1 MENKQ
6 TASEIL
12 QKHEDTNEMHLH
24 HVDKKWVIEAME
36 EYAEQQVKAVVQYY
50 NGEPITKT
58 NNEPLNT
65 SSRTNQQHLTN
76 S

>member
-1 MENKQ
+1 MN
-6 TASEIL
+6 TPDEIL
-12 QKHEDTNEMHLH
+12 RKHEDANEMHFH
-24 HVDKKWVIEAME
+24 EVDRKFIIEAME

-58 NNEPLNT
+58 NNEQLN
-65 SSRTNQQHLTN
+65 SN

>member
-12 QKHEDTNEMHLH
+12 QKHKDDNEMHFH
-24 HVDKKWVIEAME
+24 DVDRKFIIEAME

-58 NNEPLNT
+58 NNEQLNT
-65 SSRTNQQHLTN
+65 STTNTPNTN
-76 S
+76 

>member
-12 QKHEDTNEMHLH
+12 QKHEDDNEMHFH
-24 HVDKKWVIEAME
+24 DVDRKFIIEAME

-58 NNEPLNT
+58 NNEQLNT
-65 SSRTNQQHLTN
+65 STTNTPNTN
-76 S
+76 